1 MNRNP
6 RNQHLLGQIS
16 QTNPFRETLA
26 PRIFAIGSD
35 FEKAVEDVG
44 LDRRLSQEGKKDQL
58 RGHLQKALRELD
70 DIQKPVADYRKQTES
85 LRSEMK
91 VPTYDK
97 ADIVG
102 AMNRR
107 ELRDRSASM
116 NFGQRAALTSGPRR
130 SVEFI
135 DALLEQPAWV
145 SGIDTDNPNELEL
158 YEEAKQSRLRD
169 LNGPLMNALEA
180 RAGVESEITMIVNMV
195 RNDLESDATDLT
207 VRAA

>member
-1 MNRNP
+1 
-6 RNQHLLGQIS
+6 
-16 QTNPFRETLA
+16 
-26 PRIFAIGSD
+26 
-35 FEKAVEDVG
+35 
-44 LDRRLSQEGKKDQL
+44 L

-169 LNGPLMNALEA
+169 LNSPLMNALEA
-180 RAGVESEITMIVNMV
+180 RAGVESEVTMIVNMV